1 MSISHYHHHLL
12 RNCMNEWIL
21 EVGRERGRK
30 VRGEEE
36 KRHRERMETF
46 LAAAEATSNVN
57 RQEMK
62 KERVAVN
69 ETLASCEKNKMK
81 DKSSEKKTRHQPIMW
96 HEARK
101 HVVSSIIIN
110 M

>member
-1 MSISHYHHHLL
+1 MAISHYHHHLL
-12 RNCMNEWIL
+12 RNCMNGWIL

-30 VRGEEE
+30 ERGEEE
-36 KRHRERMETF
+36 KRHRDRMEAF

-62 KERVAVN
+62 KERVDVS
-69 ETLASCEKNKMK
+69 ETPASSEKNKMK
-81 DKSSEKKTRHQPIMW
+81 DKSSEKKIRHQPIMW
-96 HEARK
+96 QEARK
-101 HVVSSIIIN
+101 HVVSSILCN